1 MKKTSIYIFSSIL
14 VIMLTSFSALH
25 TVPKE
30 YSKWLKFH
38 ELEHKD
44 FEEFGTEVKT
54 ITNWRFYDL
63 TSKYIDLF
71 KPFRIKN
78 SNSTY
83 FADLDSYSLMLEKE
97 NNQLISVGSEVDI
110 KVQIINLSDSTSN
123 TILFCGTNCYPE
135 TAFWLHN
142 NTLQVLG
149 FSLENEK
156 FIPTKWSYNI
166 DKVQLIKYQSL
177 IEFDSMPKRYS
188 ELVRLKTVVF
198 KY

>member
-14 VIMLTSFSALH
+14 VIVLTSFSALN
-25 TVPKE
+25 TEPVE

-38 ELEHKD
+38 EIEHED
-44 FEEFGTEVKT
+44 FEEFGAEIKT
-54 ITNWRFYDL
+54 NSDWRFYDL
-63 TSKYIDLF
+63 TSKYIYLF
-71 KPFRIKN
+71 KPFRIIN
-78 SNSTY
+78 ANSTY
-83 FADLDSYSLMLEKE
+83 FADLDSYSLLLERE

-110 KVQIINLSDSTSN
+110 KVQIINLSDTTSN
-123 TILFCGTNCYPE
+123 TILFCGTDCYPE

-166 DKVQLIKYQSL
+166 DKVQLIKYQASKK
-177 IEFDSMPKRYS
+177 FDSMPKRYS
-188 ELVRLKTVVF
+188 ELIRLKTVDF